1 MSTQNAQPK
10 YFNLH
15 TSGIGYLSDIRE
27 IKPKKEMHFGLVE
40 LLLLQ
45 VLPIL
50 RNIVF

>member
-27 IKPKKEMHFGLVE
+27 IAVKK
-40 LLLLQ
+40 LLK
-45 VLPIL
+45 L
-50 RNIVF
+50 RKKSWFPL